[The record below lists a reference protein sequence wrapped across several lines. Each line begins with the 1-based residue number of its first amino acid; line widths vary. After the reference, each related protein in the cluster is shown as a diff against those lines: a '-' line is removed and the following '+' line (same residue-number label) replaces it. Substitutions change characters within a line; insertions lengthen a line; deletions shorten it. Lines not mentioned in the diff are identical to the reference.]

1 MTTRILKLLKAVP
14 KPPVGLIKSAYDL
27 VSWEA
32 RVDGKKIRT
41 MTSSMCYAD
50 LMYHLSTAE
59 IQCFPFDRGRSDEIG
74 VYALNNTVKSEPG
87 PLGGRLS
94 PLQYGRFMNNL
105 RKAGILPEGMGYHS
119 DPKKGNCLY
128 IPGGKFDRHTVFM
141 VLNFYRLMDS
151 VPDGIWSVFLLQDF
165 LREHGVFLP
174 FSQVFFYRLVAE
186 RSTYLRTNHPSPLS
200 MSSGS
205 LWDRAWG
212 FATFYHMSLKERQ
225 AQFGKE
231 RYTHDVWKTLA
242 IRIGTGIPVEFPTD
256 LLSPKV
262 TPIFTHPEK
271 FGKAEL
277 EELVKSK

>member
-1 MTTRILKLLKAVP
+1 MTTRIQKLLKAVP
-14 KPPVGLIKSAYDL
+14 KPPVGLIKSGHDL
-27 VSWEA
+27 VLWKA
-32 RVDGKKIRT
+32 TTGGKKID
-41 MTSSMCYAD
+41 TSSVCYAP
-50 LMYHLSTAE
+50 LMGHLSTAE
-59 IQCFPFDRGRSDEIG
+59 IQCFPFDRGGSENRG
-74 VYALNNTVKSEPG
+74 VYALGNVVKSEGG

-105 RKAGILPEGMGYHS
+105 RKAGILPEGMEYHS
-119 DPKKGNCLY
+119 CPKKGNCLY
-128 IPGGKFDRHTVFM
+128 IPGGKFDQHTVFM

-165 LREHGVFLP
+165 LREHGIFLP
-174 FSQVFFYRLVAE
+174 FSQTFFYSLFGAGVNV
-186 RSTYLRTNHPSPLS
+186 RTAHATPLDYPRPYY
-200 MSSGS
+200 

-225 AQFGKE
+225 KQFGKE
-231 RYTHDVWKTLA
+231 KYTHNIWRTLETK
-242 IRIGTGIPVEFPTD
+242 IGTGIPAERATD

-262 TPIFTHPEK
+262 SPIFTHPEK